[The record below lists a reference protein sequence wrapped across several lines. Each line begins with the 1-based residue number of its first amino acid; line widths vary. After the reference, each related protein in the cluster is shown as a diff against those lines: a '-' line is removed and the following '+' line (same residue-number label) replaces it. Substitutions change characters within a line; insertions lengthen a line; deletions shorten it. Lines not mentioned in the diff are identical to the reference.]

1 MPGSLT
7 LRGVLAPVRTSV
19 TLAALTSATATVL
32 TAVLVLLAA
41 NAFAAA
47 TPPSEARTGA
57 MIAVVVARAL
67 LVAAGPMLRSR
78 ARSGVREHLQARIY
92 RHLLDAGP
100 SVTDRRHT
108 GDLTSLA
115 IDAVERVAA
124 LVASFVPLVARGA
137 LAPIAIGAVA
147 LGVDVPSGL
156 VMIGG
161 LLLVPPALRYLDRS
175 FRGAGTRLRL
185 AQDTLAAQFLD
196 SIQGLETLVLFGADS
211 RWSERLAAGAEEVRS
226 DTMQVLSVAQRSLIT
241 VDFIYSLVSVVGLTA
256 FLQWRV
262 TTGAITGPDAVMLVL
277 LSVVAI
283 SSLVD
288 VVSFFYVG
296 GLGLAAL
303 GRIRELFELPSSP
316 PGTRCPE
323 APLNGGV
330 RLTDVTYTYPDSV
343 TPAVE
348 DVTLFFAPGESVAL
362 VGPSGAGKSTLAALI
377 RGMRHPDRG
386 TVTVDGMDIADTDPE
401 WLAKRVTYVGQ
412 DTHIFGVSVADNL
425 RMARPEASPRD
436 MQEACRRAHL
446 LEVIDAL
453 PGGLEAIV
461 GERGRSLSGGEA
473 QRLALARAF
482 LADTPVLVVD
492 EATSGLDLESEALV
506 QDAIENLMADR
517 TTIVIA
523 HRITTARRCDRV
535 VHMDGGRVAAAGAP
549 SEMEGFFRRM
559 QDGPR

>member
-1 MPGSLT
+1 MTDSLS
-7 LRGVLAPVRTSV
+7 LRGVLAPVRTTV
-19 TLAALTSATATVL
+19 LLAALASATATVL
-32 TAVLVLLAA
+32 TAVLVLLAGGA
-41 NAFAAA
+41 LAGSAPASAARIG
-47 TPPSEARTGA
+47 TMVT
-57 MIAVVVARAL
+57 VVAARAV

-92 RHLLDAGP
+92 RHLLDSGP

-115 IDAVERVAA
+115 IDAVDRVAA
-124 LVASFVPLVARGA
+124 LAASFVPLMARGV
-137 LAPIAIGAVA
+137 LAPIAIAAMA
-147 LGVDVPSGL
+147 LAIDVPSGL
-156 VMIGG
+156 AMIGG

-175 FRGAGTRLRL
+175 FRGAGSRLRL

-196 SIQGLETLVLFGADS
+196 AVQGLETLVLFGADS

-226 DTMQVLSVAQRSLIT
+226 ETMEVLSVAQRSLIV
-241 VDFIYSLVSVVGLTA
+241 VDFVYSLVSVVGLTA
-256 FLQWRV
+256 FLLWRV
-262 TTGAITGPDAVMLVL
+262 TTGAITGPDAVILVL
-277 LSVVAI
+277 LTVVAI

-303 GRIRELFELPSSP
+303 GRIRELFEMPFSP
-316 PGTRCPE
+316 PGARRPE
-323 APLNGGV
+323 APRNGGV
-330 RLTDVTYTYPDSV
+330 RLTDVIYTYPDSI

-348 DVTLFFAPGESVAL
+348 NVTLFFAPGESVAL
-362 VGPSGAGKSTLAALI
+362 VGRSGAGKSTLAALI
-377 RGMRHPDRG
+377 RGMRRPDRG
-386 TVTVDGMDIADTDPE
+386 TVTVDGVDIGDTDPE
-401 WLAKRVTYVGQ
+401 WLAERVTYVGQ

-425 RMARPEASPRD
+425 RMARPQASPQEMR
-436 MQEACRRAHL
+436 EACRRAHL

-453 PGGLEAIV
+453 PGGFEAVV

-482 LADTPVLVVD
+482 LADTPVLIVD

-506 QDAIENLMADR
+506 QDAIEDLMADR

>member
-1 MPGSLT
+1 MSDSLT
-7 LRGVLAPVRTSV
+7 LRGVLAPVRTAV
-19 TLAALTSATATVL
+19 TLAALASAAATVL
-32 TAVLVLLAA
+32 TAVLVVLAGTA
-41 NAFAAA
+41 LASSS
-47 TPPSEARTGA
+47 PPSGARLGA
-57 MIAVVVARAL
+57 MIAVVVARSL
-67 LVAAGPMLRSR
+67 LVAAGPMLRSQS
-78 ARSGVREHLQARIY
+78 RSGVRQHLQARIY
-92 RHLLDAGP
+92 RHLLDSGP

-124 LVASFVPLVARGA
+124 LAATFVPLVARGILAPLAIAAMA
-137 LAPIAIGAVA
+137 LAI
-147 LGVDVPSGL
+147 DVPSGL

-161 LLLVPPALRYLDRS
+161 LLLVPPALRYLDKS
-175 FRGAGTRLRL
+175 FRGAGSRLRL

-196 SIQGLETLVLFGADS
+196 SVQGLETLVLFGADG

-226 DTMQVLSVAQRSLIT
+226 DTMQVLSVAQRSLIV
-241 VDFIYSLVSVVGLTA
+241 VDFVYSLVSVVGLTA
-256 FLQWRV
+256 FVLWRV
-262 TTGAITGPDAVMLVL
+262 TTGAIAGPDAVIL
-277 LSVVAI
+277 LLFSVVAI

-303 GRIRELFELPSSP
+303 GRIRELFELGSPP
-316 PGTRCPE
+316 PGTRRPE

-343 TPAVE
+343 TPAVM

-362 VGPSGAGKSTLAALI
+362 VGRSGVGKSTLAALI
-377 RGMRHPDRG
+377 RGRRRPDRG
-386 TVTVDGMDIADTDPE
+386 AVTVDGVDIADTDPE

-425 RMARPEASPRD
+425 RMARPQASLQEMR
-436 MQEACRRAHL
+436 EACRRAHL

-453 PGGLEAIV
+453 PGGFETVV

-506 QDAIENLMADR
+506 QDAIEDLMADR

>member
-1 MPGSLT
+1 MTDSLS
-7 LRGVLAPVRTSV
+7 LRGVLAPVRTTV
-19 TLAALTSATATVL
+19 LLAALASATATVL
-32 TAVLVLLAA
+32 TAVLVLLAGGA
-41 NAFAAA
+41 LAGSAPASAARIG
-47 TPPSEARTGA
+47 TMVT
-57 MIAVVVARAL
+57 VVAARAV

-92 RHLLDAGP
+92 RHLLDSGP

-115 IDAVERVAA
+115 IDAVDRVAA
-124 LVASFVPLVARGA
+124 LAASFVPLMARGV
-137 LAPIAIGAVA
+137 LAPIAIAAMA
-147 LGVDVPSGL
+147 LAIDVPSGL
-156 VMIGG
+156 AMIGG

-175 FRGAGTRLRL
+175 FRGAGSRLRL

-196 SIQGLETLVLFGADS
+196 AVQGLETLVLFGADS

-226 DTMQVLSVAQRSLIT
+226 ETMEVLSVAQRSLIV
-241 VDFIYSLVSVVGLTA
+241 VDFVYSLVSVVGLTA
-256 FLQWRV
+256 FLLWRV
-262 TTGAITGPDAVMLVL
+262 TTGAITGPDAVILVL
-277 LSVVAI
+277 LTVVAI

-303 GRIRELFELPSSP
+303 GRIRELFEMPFSP
-316 PGTRCPE
+316 PGARRPE
-323 APLNGGV
+323 APRNGGV
-330 RLTDVTYTYPDSV
+330 RLTDVIYTYPDSI

-348 DVTLFFAPGESVAL
+348 NVTLFFAPGESVAL
-362 VGPSGAGKSTLAALI
+362 VGRSGAGKSTLAALI
-377 RGMRHPDRG
+377 RGMRRPDRG
-386 TVTVDGMDIADTDPE
+386 TVTVDGVDIGDTDPE
-401 WLAKRVTYVGQ
+401 WLAERVTYVGQ

-425 RMARPEASPRD
+425 RMARPQASPQEMR
-436 MQEACRRAHL
+436 EACRRAHL

-453 PGGLEAIV
+453 PGGFEAVV

-482 LADTPVLVVD
+482 LADTPILIVD

-506 QDAIENLMADR
+506 QDAIEDLMANR

-535 VHMDGGRVAAAGAP
+535 VHMDGGHVMATGVP